1 MARKGY
7 VTLTLTL
14 PSGARKYIYGKT
26 RQEAQEKLDQAKML
40 LRAGIDL
47 EDGTT
52 VGEYAQM
59 WYNVYKKPNLRQSSK
74 ASIVNALNVHILPYL
89 GAVPIQDVTPMA
101 IQNCVNHLSDKSR
114 SLYRTV
120 LQCLR
125 AIFDC
130 AVDDNLI
137 IRSPVPK
144 RMKAKGVKKTPV
156 RALTVEQEKT
166 LLEALDGTR
175 AYLFCWFLL
184 KTGMRRGEALA
195 VMRDAL
201 NIKDLENAS
210 VHVKRNLVF
219 VNGKSVLENTPKTD
233 AGFREIPLPRDLAEA
248 IREQMSR
255 SSSLFLFPM
264 KNGEMMNENS
274 FRAMWGLVKARK
286 KPDPQFVKKKKEKK
300 IPDRH
305 PDVKRIID
313 FDVTPHMLRHT
324 YATRCIEKGMDVKE
338 VQYLLGHTD
347 PALTMKIYADYCE
360 EQRKA
365 GTFSKARTAMSRGAA
380 SE

>member
-26 RQEAQEKLDQAKML
+26 RQEAQEKLEQAKML

-47 EDGTT
+47 EDRTT

-59 WYNVYKKPNLRQSSK
+59 WYNVYKKPHLRESSK
-74 ASIVNALNVHILPYL
+74 ESVVNALNNHILPYI
-89 GAVPIQDVTPMA
+89 GSVPVQDVTPMA
-101 IQNCVNHLSDKSR
+101 IQNCVNHLSDKSH

-130 AVDDNLI
+130 AVDNNLI
-137 IRSPVPK
+137 IRSPVPI
-144 RMKAKGVKKTPV
+144 RMKAKGVKASPPH
-156 RALTVEQEKT
+156 ALTVKQENT
-166 LLEALDGTR
+166 LLEATEGTR

-201 NIKDLENAS
+201 NIKDPDNAS
-210 VHVKRNLVF
+210 VYVKRNLVF
-219 VNGKSVLENTPKTD
+219 VNGKNVLEDTPKTD
-233 AGFREIPLPRDLAEA
+233 AGFREIPIPKDLALA
-248 IREQMSR
+248 IRDEMEH
-255 SSSLFLFPM
+255 SSSMFLFTK

-274 FRAMWGLVKARK
+274 FRSMWALIKARK
-286 KPDPQFVKKKKEKK
+286 KQPEKLEKNGKKAPNK
-300 IPDRH
+300 H
-305 PDVKRIID
+305 PNVKRIID
-313 FDVTPHMLRHT
+313 FEFTPHTLRHT
-324 YATRCIEKGMDVKE
+324 YATRCIEQKMDIKE
-338 VQYLLGHTD
+338 VQYLMGHED
-347 PALTMKIYADYCE
+347 PALTMRIYAEYCE
-360 EQRKA
+360 EQRKME
-365 GTFSKARTAMSRGAA
+365 TFQKARSAMTRDAA

>member
-1 MARKGY
+1 
-7 VTLTLTL
+7 
-14 PSGARKYIYGKT
+14 
-26 RQEAQEKLDQAKML
+26 
-40 LRAGIDL
+40 
-47 EDGTT
+47 
-52 VGEYAQM
+52 
-59 WYNVYKKPNLRQSSK
+59 
-74 ASIVNALNVHILPYL
+74 
-89 GAVPIQDVTPMA
+89 
-101 IQNCVNHLSDKSR
+101 
-114 SLYRTV
+114 
-120 LQCLR
+120 
-125 AIFDC
+125 
-130 AVDDNLI
+130 
-137 IRSPVPK
+137 
-144 RMKAKGVKKTPV
+144 MKAKGVKKTPV

-248 IREQMSR
+248 IRDQMSK

-286 KPDPQFVKKKKEKK
+286 KPDPQFVKKQKEKK

-365 GTFSKARTAMSRGAA
+365 GTFSKARSAMSRGTA